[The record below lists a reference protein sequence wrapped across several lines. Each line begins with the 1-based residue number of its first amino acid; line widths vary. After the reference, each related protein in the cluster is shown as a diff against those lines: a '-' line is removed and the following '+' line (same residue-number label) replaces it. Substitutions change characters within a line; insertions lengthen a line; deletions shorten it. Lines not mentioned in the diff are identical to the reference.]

1 MFLLDVFNIVQFG
14 KYIIFDVAFISILI
28 VIGPFSFYLAKVVQ
42 REKEIQDRLSDFFTE
57 LSNSVSSGVTVFDA
71 VRVAARGNYGELTP
85 EIEKMKAELSWRLSI
100 NKVFHNFVERMKSG
114 IIHRIFIT
122 INKGLSMGG
131 ETGKVFQAAAKE
143 INQVNR
149 IEEQKKASMSI
160 YTVVILMSFF
170 VFLAIII
177 ILDRTLFS
185 TFFETAELSAAQT
198 PTLAN
203 AALKISV
210 VDPEL
215 FKNSLYSF
223 IFVQGFGTGILGG
236 YMMDGR
242 LSSGIRYSFLLGI
255 VSILVFKILF

>member
-1 MFLLDVFNIVQFG
+1 
-14 KYIIFDVAFISILI
+14 
-28 VIGPFSFYLAKVVQ
+28 
-42 REKEIQDRLSDFFTE
+42 
-57 LSNSVSSGVTVFDA
+57 
-71 VRVAARGNYGELTP
+71 
-85 EIEKMKAELSWRLSI
+85 
-100 NKVFHNFVERMKSG
+100 
-114 IIHRIFIT
+114 
-122 INKGLSMGG
+122 
-131 ETGKVFQAAAKE
+131 
-143 INQVNR
+143 
-149 IEEQKKASMSI
+149 MSI

>member
-1 MFLLDVFNIVQFG
+1 
-14 KYIIFDVAFISILI
+14 
-28 VIGPFSFYLAKVVQ
+28 
-42 REKEIQDRLSDFFTE
+42 
-57 LSNSVSSGVTVFDA
+57 
-71 VRVAARGNYGELTP
+71 
-85 EIEKMKAELSWRLSI
+85 MKAELSWRFSI
-100 NKVFHNFVERMKSG
+100 SKVFHNFVERMKSG
-114 IIHRIFIT
+114 IIHRIFLT

-185 TFFETAELSAAQT
+185 TFFETAELSAVQT
-198 PTLAN
+198 PTLTN

-223 IFVQGFGTGILGG
+223 IFIQGFGTGILGG

-242 LSSGIRYSFLLGI
+242 LSSGIRYSFLLGLI
-255 VSILVFKILF
+255 SILVFKLLF